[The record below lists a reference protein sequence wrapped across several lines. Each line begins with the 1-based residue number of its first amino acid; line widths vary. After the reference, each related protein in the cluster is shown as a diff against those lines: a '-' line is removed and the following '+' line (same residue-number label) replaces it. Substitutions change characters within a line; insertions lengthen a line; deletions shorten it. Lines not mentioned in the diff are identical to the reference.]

1 MLKLT
6 YIIYTGILAY
16 IGYGLLTVASNMLG
30 KSVLTFFGV

>member
-6 YIIYTGILAY
+6 HLIYISIVAY
-16 IGYGLLTVASNMLG
+16 IGYSLLTVAANMLG